1 MEPQLIEAVSSV
13 LQFANLLK
21 CYFTKIQV
29 CILQREKKE
38 KAALESDLKNF
49 YYFVGVFRI
58 LAFRKY
64 LHKFN
69 AFWQTLNDSA

>member
-1 MEPQLIEAVSSV
+1 MLFYKDTG
-13 LQFANLLK
+13 LYL
-21 CYFTKIQV
+21 
-29 CILQREKKE
+29 KKE
-38 KAALESDLKNF
+38 KAALQSDLQNF
-49 YYFVGVFRI
+49 YYFVGVCRI